1 MHSETY
7 AVQLSDDAAELR
19 QEQFS
24 PNSAALLKSRHGL
37 HRPLT
42 TSGRPSARV
51 MPPGTHA
58 TFVER
63 GVNPAVVVPQQT
75 LRLPR

>member
-1 MHSETY
+1 MHDAVKMQQSY
-7 AVQLSDDAAELR
+7 AKSSFPQTQA
-19 QEQFS
+19 
-24 PNSAALLKSRHGL
+24 PLLKSRL

-42 TSGRPSARV
+42 TLGPSAKV
-51 MPPGTHA
+51 MPPGGHA
-58 TFVER
+58 TFVEC

>member
-1 MHSETY
+1 MYSETY
-7 AVQLSDDAAELR
+7 AVECSDDAAELR

-24 PNSAALLKSRHGL
+24 PNSTALLKSRHGL
-37 HRPLT
+37 HCPLT
-42 TSGRPSARV
+42 TLGPSARV
-51 MPPGTHA
+51 MPPGAHA

>member
-1 MHSETY
+1 MYSETY

-24 PNSAALLKSRHGL
+24 PNSAALLKSRHCL

-42 TSGRPSARV
+42 TLGPSARV